1 MVNLS
6 KVYQMSGDGQA
17 GAEEGQ
23 VEDVDEDDANAGVQ
37 AEKLKRKIRI
47 LMTKKLKRKN
57 IFFGPF
63 FMEKS

>member
-1 MVNLS
+1 MNLG

-37 AEKLKRKIRI
+37 A
-47 LMTKKLKRKN
+47 KKLK
-57 IFFGPF
+57 
-63 FMEKS
+63 S